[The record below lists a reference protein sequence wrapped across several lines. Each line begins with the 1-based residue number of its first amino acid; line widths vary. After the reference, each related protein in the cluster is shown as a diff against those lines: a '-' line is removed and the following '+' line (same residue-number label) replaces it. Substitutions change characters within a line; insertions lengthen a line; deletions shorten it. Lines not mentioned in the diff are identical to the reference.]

1 MGGSGLTPD
10 SQSFKRNICRVVFPD
25 TQGRTMHRNTL
36 FRATQWSF
44 FVASLLS
51 GTLLL
56 LPFSVLQTDRINL
69 NQLSCQVDVSIGDKT
84 FRIYTPSDWQAEA
97 MAAFFCESVL
107 TGSDYARVEL
117 SWKPREHLTPD
128 DLLSQ
133 HFDLLFSRPRVLNGL
148 APDTQSL
155 YQETLVLPAYTIY
168 LYGHIPI
175 YQLSSATLYKRNI
188 GLLDDKRSQS
198 GFLVP
203 EIELKK
209 RGVVLND
216 SETKWF
222 NHRADLV
229 EAFVKNQVDFIP
241 AIGIE
246 PELTDW
252 PPEQRFELKTIP
264 SAGSWYLSR
273 ALSQALRCEA
283 SQSLL
288 ERHQQSPVMGNLL
301 IKTTM
306 ATDACS

>member
-1 MGGSGLTPD
+1 
-10 SQSFKRNICRVVFPD
+10 
-25 TQGRTMHRNTL
+25 MHRNTFFRSAQWGSFVVSL
-36 FRATQWSF
+36 F
-44 FVASLLS
+44 L
-51 GTLLL
+51 GTLLV
-56 LPFSVLQTDRINL
+56 LPLSILQTGPINL
-69 NQLSCQVDVSIGDKT
+69 NQLSCQVDASVGDKT

-107 TGSDYARVEL
+107 SGSDFARVEL
-117 SWKPREHLTPD
+117 SWKPREHFTSD
-128 DLLSQ
+128 DLISQ
-133 HFDLLFSRPRVLNGL
+133 RFDLLFSRPRVLNGL

-155 YQETLVLPAYTIY
+155 YEETLVLPAYTIY

-175 YQLSSATLYKRNI
+175 YQLSSATLYKRSI

-209 RGVVLND
+209 HGVVLNN
-216 SETKWF
+216 SETKLF

-229 EAFVKNQVDFIP
+229 EAFVEKQVDFIP

-252 PPEQRFELKTIP
+252 PTEQRFELKTIP
-264 SAGSWYLSR
+264 SAGSWYLSK
-273 ALSQALRCEA
+273 ALNQTLRCEA

-288 ERHQQSPVMGNLL
+288 KRHQESPVMGNLL
-301 IKTTM
+301 NKTTM